1 MGRLLIPPLTKRRKM
16 RDGINLFSFLDSFL
30 FGREFFV
37 FEKPSSQPSPEGGGA
52 KKKNAVNYL
61 RKRSAFPLKHQN

>member
-1 MGRLLIPPLTKRRKM
+1 MGRLLILPLTKRRKM

-37 FEKPSSQPSPEGGGA
+37 FEKPSSQPLSRRERGL
-52 KKKNAVNYL
+52 K
-61 RKRSAFPLKHQN
+61 RKTLLII